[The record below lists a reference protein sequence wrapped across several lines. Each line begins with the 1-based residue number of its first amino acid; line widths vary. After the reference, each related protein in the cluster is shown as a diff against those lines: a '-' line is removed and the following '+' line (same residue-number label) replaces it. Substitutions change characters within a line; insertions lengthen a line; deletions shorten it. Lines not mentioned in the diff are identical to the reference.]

1 MQTYNPNNPVYKY
14 KSDKPDVPKTTYV
27 EENHE
32 TKDPKALPNSYGLY
46 VQPPQYKDQ
55 TMKSTTYLQYVT
67 LTIDS
72 ADRDYTKYPNP
83 FNFMTDRFTE
93 FFKNIKVFQIY
104 YLTVPQ
110 FNLVQISLTHDAN
123 YTFMHNYAT
132 INQNTLVNNQLI
144 TNGSTTYRICN
155 FYNNEVNFLIND
167 NISIVYT
174 INILNTS
181 YNSYGVSNTYKL
193 NSNPYLRLNIPEII
207 YLPILTTDK
216 KQFTYFV
223 RMSRAKKY
231 IAYASVRSPTKV
243 FKEQTL
249 LNISKLTFEFNDST
263 NQPLS
268 ILYLDKYA
276 DPVDD
281 PTNFASKYNY
291 VRHPLFY
298 YHQIIM
304 SIRIGVIRQML
315 KN

>member
-14 KSDKPDVPKTTYV
+14 KSDKPNVPKTTYV
-27 EENHE
+27 EENKE
-32 TKDPKALPNSYGLY
+32 IEDPTKLPTSYGLY
-46 VQPPQYKDQ
+46 VQPPQYKNP

-72 ADRDYTKYPNP
+72 SDRDYTKYPNP

-110 FNLVQISLTHDAN
+110 FNLIKLPLSQDSN
-123 YTFMHNYAT
+123 YTFMFNYVTTNVST
-132 INQNTLVNNQLI
+132 IVNNQLI
-144 TNGSTTYRICN
+144 TNGAITYRICN

-167 NISIVYT
+167 NISIVYS
-174 INILNTS
+174 INIQTTA

-207 YLPILTTDK
+207 YLPILTTDN

-223 RMSRAKKY
+223 RMSRAKKH

-249 LNISKLTFEFNDST
+249 LNISKLTFEFYDST
-263 NQPLS
+263 NKALEIS
-268 ILYLDKYA
+268 YLDNYA
-276 DPVDD
+276 DPSDD

-291 VRHPLFY
+291 IRHPLFY

-304 SIRIGVIRQML
+304 SIRIGVIRSML

>member
-1 MQTYNPNNPVYKY
+1 MQSYNPNNPVYKY
-14 KSDKPDVPKTTYV
+14 KSVKADVPKNTYV
-27 EENHE
+27 EENSE
-32 TKDPKALPNSYGLY
+32 QTNDPTKLPTSYGLY
-46 VQPPQYKDQ
+46 VQPPQYKNP

-93 FFKNIKVFQIY
+93 FFKNIKIFQIF

-110 FNLVQISLTHDAN
+110 FNLVKIPLVQDAT
-123 YTFMHNYAT
+123 YTFMFNYVRTNKST
-132 INQNTLVNNQLI
+132 IVNNQLI
-144 TNGSTTYRICN
+144 TNGGITYRICN
-155 FYNNEVNFLIND
+155 FYNNEVNFLVND
-167 NISIVYT
+167 NISIVYS
-174 INILNTS
+174 INIINNA
-181 YNSYGVSNTYKL
+181 YDSYGVSSTYAL

-223 RMSRAKKY
+223 RMSRAKRH

-249 LNISKLTFEFNDST
+249 LNISKLTFEFYDST
-263 NQPLS
+263 NVPLQ
-268 ILYLDKYA
+268 ILYLDRYA

-281 PTNFASKYNY
+281 PTNFASRYNY
-291 VRHPLFY
+291 IRHPLFY

-304 SIRIGVIRQML
+304 SLRIGVIRQML
-315 KN
+315 K

>member
-1 MQTYNPNNPVYKY
+1 MQSYNPNNPVYKY
-14 KSDKPDVPKTTYV
+14 KSVKAEVPKVNYT
-27 EENHE
+27 EEE
-32 TKDPKALPNSYGLY
+32 SEKKDPTSIPSSYGLY
-46 VQPPQYKDQ
+46 LQPTQFKDA
-55 TMKSTTYLQYVT
+55 TMKSSTYLQYVT

-72 ADRDYTKYPNP
+72 TDRDYTKYPNP

-110 FNLVQISLTHDAN
+110 FNLVQIPLSQDAN
-123 YTFMHNYAT
+123 YTYMFNFVTANKLT
-132 INQNTLVNNQLI
+132 IRNNQLI
-144 TNGSTTYRICN
+144 TNGATTYRICN
-155 FYNNEVNFLIND
+155 FYNNEVNYLIND
-167 NISIVYT
+167 NISVVYS

-181 YNSYGVSNTYKL
+181 YNSYGISNSYKL

-207 YLPILTTDK
+207 YLPIITTDK

-223 RMSRAKKY
+223 RMSRAKNY

-268 ILYLDKYA
+268 ILYLDNNA
-276 DPVDD
+276 DPVND
-281 PTNFASKYNY
+281 PSNFASRYNY

-315 KN
+315 K

>member
-1 MQTYNPNNPVYKY
+1 MQSYNPNNPVYKY
-14 KSDKPDVPKTTYV
+14 KSIKTDIPKTSYN
-27 EENHE
+27 EENIVG
-32 TKDPKALPNSYGLY
+32 KDDSGIPNSYGLY
-46 VQPPQYKDQ
+46 LQPTQFKNP

-72 ADRDYTKYPNP
+72 TDRDYTKYPNP
-83 FNFMTDRFTE
+83 FNFVCDRFTE
-93 FFKNIKVFQIY
+93 FFKNIKVFQIF

-110 FNLVQISLTHDAN
+110 FNVIKLQLTPDAN
-123 YTFMHNYAT
+123 YTYMFNYVTANKNT
-132 INQNTLVNNQLI
+132 IVNNQLI
-144 TNGSTTYRICN
+144 TNGTTTYRICN
-155 FYNNEVNFLIND
+155 FYNNEVNFLIDD

-174 INILNTS
+174 FNLLNNL
-181 YNSYGVSNTYKL
+181 YYSYGISNTYKL

-207 YLPILTTDK
+207 YLPVLTTDK

-249 LNISKLTFEFNDST
+249 LNISKLTFQFYDST
-263 NQPLS
+263 NVPLEIS
-268 ILYLDKYA
+268 HLDKNA
-276 DPVDD
+276 DPIDD
-281 PTNFASKYNY
+281 PTNFASRYNY

-304 SIRIGVIRQML
+304 SLRIGVIRQML
-315 KN
+315 K